1 MPLAAVAGLDAA
13 LYALA
18 GGMPAACAAAT
29 IWLSG
34 R

>member
-1 MPLAAVAGLDAA
+1 MPLAVAGLDAA
-13 LYALA
+13 LYAPA
-18 GGMPAACAAAT
+18 GGMLVACAAAT